1 LNDKVDVFVALAPA
15 MSPPGLNSRV
25 VNSLVKASPDF
36 IFLAFGRRAIL
47 SSATMWEALLYPP
60 IFVRVV
66 DMANKFLFGW
76 QSENITPHQKLAAFP
91 KLYSFTSTK
100 SVVHWFQII
109 RNGKF
114 QMYDDEMQG
123 LGLSDT
129 ARYYKVAKFPTRN
142 IKTPIVLLYGGSD
155 SLVDIKVMLK
165 ELPKHTLA
173 REIPHYEHL
182 DFLWASD
189 VHQQVFPHVFEALE
203 KYTGGGGQDESML
216 IAAGSSAPTLVEA
229 SGNKDM
235 HDATTPTD
243 DDFVPRKHSQSV
255 DARQSKRPSSRVR
268 NPRFSS
274 PALSA
279 SNAATDRTSTSRP
292 EGWWSSDEVAGTEP
306 STPAKR
312 SSSLDA
318 SHVDSRPK
326 SPILALGHKGIS
338 IGAAKAVGGIGLEGI
353 EAVQAHATGPSDS
366 GASLKGVSEA
376 RKRKRKKKEDL

>member
-1 LNDKVDVFVALAPA
+1 
-15 MSPPGLNSRV
+15 MSPPGLNSRL

-60 IFVRVV
+60 IFVRFV
-66 DMANKFLFGW
+66 DIGNNFLFGW
-76 QSENITPHQKLAAFP
+76 HSENISPHQKLAAYP

-123 LGLSDT
+123 PLGISDT
-129 ARYYKVAKFPTRN
+129 AKYYKVAKFPTRN
-142 IKTPIVLLYGGSD
+142 IKTPIVMLYGGSD
-155 SLVDIKVMLK
+155 SLVNIDVMLK
-165 ELPKHTLA
+165 ELPKHTHA

-203 KYTGGGGQDESML
+203 KYTDGGDHQRSMK
-216 IAAGSSAPTLVEA
+216 IADGSSVTTLA
-229 SGNKDM
+229 DMSGSKDL
-235 HDATTPTD
+235 DETTTVTD
-243 DDFVPRKHSQSV
+243 DDILPRKHTQNIHV
-255 DARQSKRPSSRVR
+255 PQSKRSRAYQCR
-268 NPRFSS
+268 NILRLPYRHLMLLQTKLRL
-274 PALSA
+274 A
-279 SNAATDRTSTSRP
+279 P

-306 STPAKR
+306 STPAKMT
-312 SSSLDA
+312 SSLRA

-326 SPILALGHKGIS
+326 SPVLALGKKGIS
-338 IGAAKAVGGIGLEGI
+338 LGAARPVGGVGLEGI
-353 EAVQAHATGPSDS
+353 EAVKAHTAGLSDS
-366 GASLKGVSEA
+366 GSSMKGVGEA
-376 RKRKRKKKEDL
+376 RKRKRKKKGEV